1 LDLNPALL
9 PDWAASNS
17 NEGRFGTSTVPETV
31 GHTEGF
37 YTAERNGLRY
47 GYRASWTIVLD
58 TLIWNGTVQTSDGE
72 LAGSPSGLI
81 LGYKEFETD
90 LEQVVKEQIEAAIE
104 KALR

>member
-1 LDLNPALL
+1 VLCAN
-9 PDWAASNS
+9 
-17 NEGRFGTSTVPETV
+17 
-31 GHTEGF
+31 
-37 YTAERNGLRY
+37 LRY